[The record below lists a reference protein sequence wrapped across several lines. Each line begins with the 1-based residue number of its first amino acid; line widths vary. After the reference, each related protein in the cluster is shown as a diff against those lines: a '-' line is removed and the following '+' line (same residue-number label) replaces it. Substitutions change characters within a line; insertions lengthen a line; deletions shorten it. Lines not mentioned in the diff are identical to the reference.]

1 MRYDFDRL
9 VDRSGTHSLK
19 WEWAEKRFGIKDVLP
34 MWVADMDFEVAE
46 PIKAAIMKRAEHG
59 IFGYTDRPDSY
70 YRSVIDWM
78 KKRFNWPVQREW
90 ILFTPGVVPA
100 LNLAVQAF
108 TRPGDRVIIQP
119 PVYYPFATAVLNNG
133 RQLVNNDLKI
143 ENGRFAMD
151 VEGLEKVIDSRTKML
166 ILCSP
171 HNPVGRVWGAAELE
185 RLAEICL
192 KHRILIVADEIHAD
206 LIMPGQRHVPLASL
220 SNEIARQTIT
230 CTSPSKTFNL
240 AGLQVANIVISNP
253 ELYHYFEQ
261 TLTNAGLWLSNPFA
275 IAALEAAYKQGEEWL
290 ARLIDYLMGN
300 YTFLCR
306 FVAET
311 MPKAKVLPLEG
322 TYLAWLDFRQYFSNG
337 EDADGFNKR
346 LLEQA
351 KVWLDDG
358 PLFGDESRGFQRI
371 NIACPRQLLEQG
383 LTRIAGALNKEMK
396 YDD

>member
-1 MRYDFDRL
+1 MRYDFDRR

-19 WEWAEKRFGIKDVLP
+19 WEWAEKRFGITDVLP

-46 PIKAAIMKRAEHG
+46 PIKDAIMKRAEHG

-70 YRSVIDWM
+70 YRAVMDWM

-171 HNPVGRVWGAAELE
+171 HNPVGRVWGSAELE

-192 KHRILIVADEIHAD
+192 RHGVLIVADEIHAD

-220 SNEIARQTIT
+220 SNEIARRTVT

-240 AGLQVANIVISNP
+240 AGLQAANIVISNP

-275 IAALEAAYKQGEEWL
+275 IAALEAAYNQGEEWL
-290 ARLIDYLMGN
+290 ARLIDYLVGN

-311 MPKAKVLPLEG
+311 MPRAKVLPLEG
-322 TYLAWLDFRQYFSNG
+322 TYLVWLDFRQYFSRRG
-337 EDADGFNKR
+337 DADGFNKR

-358 PLFGDESRGFQRI
+358 PLFGGESRGFQRL

-383 LTRIAGALNKEMK
+383 LARIAGVLNKEMK